1 MKGCILVEVLEYY
14 VPVLVEIL
22 EYYLYWWKYRPLSV
36 PFLILISGISQPSRL
51 DESVLVGV
59 LEYYLYW
66 WKCLSTICTICC
78 DISCCPLSDN
88 RTSATLLVSFCL
100 RQHYLVTVLLSIYT
114 IYGLQWILQRTCI
127 ECIITVRWGVLEHQ
141 KCVNCLFGVW
151 CGWWL
156 VVVWLN
162 IRCVSGNVWYYWW
175 LNWLINS

>member
-1 MKGCILVEVLEYY
+1 MVTECGRCSHLPQKLSGAVVLVFHEITNTAECQNITCSSFCMKGCILVEVLEYY

-36 PFLILISGISQPSRL
+36 PFLIFISGISQPSRL

-59 LEYYLYW
+59 LEYFLYW

-100 RQHYLVTVLLSIYT
+100 RQHYLVTVLLSI
-114 IYGLQWILQRTCI
+114 
-127 ECIITVRWGVLEHQ
+127 
-141 KCVNCLFGVW
+141 
-151 CGWWL
+151 
-156 VVVWLN
+156 
-162 IRCVSGNVWYYWW
+162 
-175 LNWLINS
+175 